1 MFKGEYVHS
10 IDEKGRL
17 IIPSRFREQLGEAF
31 VITRGLD
38 GCLYI
43 YPEAAW
49 KRLEEKLSTL
59 PLTSKSAR
67 TITRFLVSAA
77 ADLQLDRQ
85 GRVLIPAALREY
97 AKLDKDVVLAGNL
110 ERIEV
115 WDRSSWTEN
124 STYDDMDAVSDN
136 LREYGIV
143 L

>member
-17 IIPSRFREQLGEAF
+17 IIPSRFREQLTDGF

-43 YPEAAW
+43 YPDEAW

-59 PLTSKSAR
+59 PFSNKSAR
-67 TITRFLVSAA
+67 MITRFLVSAA
-77 ADLQLDRQ
+77 NELQLDRQ
-85 GRVLIPAALREY
+85 GRILIPAALREY
-97 AKLDKDVVLAGNL
+97 AKLEREVVLAGNL

-124 STYDDMDAVSDN
+124 STYDDMDAVSDS